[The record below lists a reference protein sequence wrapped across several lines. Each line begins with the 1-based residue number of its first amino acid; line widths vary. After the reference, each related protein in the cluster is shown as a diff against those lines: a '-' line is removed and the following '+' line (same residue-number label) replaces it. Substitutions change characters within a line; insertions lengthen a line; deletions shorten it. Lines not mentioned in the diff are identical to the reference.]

1 MNIILGDLDG
11 ENYTLYKEENDLE
24 AKMDDEVTATPI
36 SIKGFTYDE
45 EKSKNTISGTIL
57 ADGSLVLKVYY
68 SRNSYNVTLKTSE
81 NVASVIAMGKSSEE
95 EVTVSYKYEE
105 NVSIDATLKSEIGYT
120 FNFDKWISENDNLGN
135 QVNQSTEF
143 TMPAGNVVL
152 RAEALKT
159 VNKYKYKIEYYYDDI
174 KDDNKTEQKEESY
187 NNTITTYPDKNI
199 DGYELDEQK
208 TGNIN
213 LTISDNESKNI
224 IKVYYKVIT
233 YNINYNL
240 VGGSLGTN
248 ENGEQ
253 ITNPT
258 TYTVKTEDI
267 ILNNPE
273 KAGYTFEGWTGSNGD
288 VPNVEVKIQKGSTG
302 NKEYIANWLAKT
314 DIGYKVQHY
323 TEDLDGNSYSLQSEE
338 NFVGTMDT
346 QVDAKPITIEGFTYD
361 DIRSQVTKSGVVKSD
376 GSLVLKL
383 YYSRNSYKLK
393 LVAGDNINLVS
404 INNNEESETEVESEF
419 KYQQD
424 VLINASLKQTEGYI
438 TNWQNWES
446 NNANILNDVLDM
458 NSNIIMPANDIVLT
472 AKATKEK
479 DRFNYIVKYFY
490 DGIEDEDAKIT
501 EKAEFESEIT
511 NYEDK
516 VKDGYELD
524 KVESLPLIIT
534 TNPENNIINVYYR
547 LINYNIDYN
556 LDGGSLGTDE
566 QGNEITNISTYNIKS
581 DDITLINPTKENFLF
596 KGWTGGTT
604 KENPGTTGNLI
615 TETKDVTIKTGSLGD
630 RTYTANWEEL
640 TYQVIVHHYLDKTGP
655 EFGKE
660 AIVLANDE
668 IYTSHILGEEYNTD
682 NLIPDY
688 DENGNIINTDN
699 REYIDGKE
707 YYVVNTPENATGEFT
722 DEIVEIYYY
731 YQIYPVIRIISSP
744 SESLNGTE
752 YTSVKDA
759 LDALKNA
766 GLDVTDNTSML
777 EVLRNIKDEAVSVEN
792 QNVQIDLKGF
802 TINSSSESKPT
813 MNLDNSKVSIIDT
826 SELGTGKV
834 ISQKGTCV
842 YIKTNSEFTLGVDE
856 KPIQQT
862 PQIIGATKGIEK
874 ENLSDVQG
882 IFNFFDG
889 KIIASTAIDGQVD
902 LTPLLYN
909 ATVTVDSDSNQEAI
923 LAIVSDAEAR
933 IGRKTYVLLEDA
945 IEAANNTI
953 GSDGSQ
959 VEITLIKD
967 ITKNKTVLVNENK
980 NIKLDLAGHTIT
992 TTVKDYVLENAG
1004 DLEIVDSSANQETP
1018 EGTGKITNT
1027 TYDTIFNSYSIK
1039 ENYRNYTADDLQSKS
1054 IYPLIE
1060 ENGKIVSNI
1069 AGQNTRLATSYAVID
1084 LSNETG
1090 EFAVIVNAQISSEE
1104 NGDVGYATISNGT
1117 STPAYSNASGRFMII
1132 SGEKEARDYKT
1143 ILQGGNIYYLHLG
1156 YYKNTRNHVGEDKL
1170 TINSIKLGKKENA
1183 NLTIKSGKLQ
1193 VEAQGSGN
1201 DTRKVIH
1208 NDGNV
1213 SILKANNKE
1222 DNILY
1227 KNDKYSFDYVDGV
1240 LKSNNIRGTT
1250 TPARSYIE
1258 IDLTNK
1264 QGTHVV
1270 NVNAEIIGNVNK
1282 NHGYAVIKETSS
1294 APDYKDENGRF
1305 IYIAG
1310 NVNSKDYSVSIEG
1323 GKKYYLHLG
1332 YVSDTS
1338 GNDKFTINSIKLDG
1352 QKLEFVNEISPY
1364 LNSTKA
1370 NSSIIEGTGNVI
1382 LNNGRLNTEA
1392 TSSTSG
1398 IKLSGNAQ
1406 INGGYLS
1413 GMANSIYLTSNA
1425 KEESVITIN
1434 GATINSVNTAI
1445 RNEGNGKIVIND
1457 VCCVNGTLISNSDS
1471 TTGDIIVNNGAFNG
1485 ATYRNKNSKIQI
1497 NDGIFNNYTYNSGT
1511 SNELQINGGEFYNE
1525 ILANNGAS
1533 IININNGKFYS
1544 KISNNSTGN
1553 VNINGGYFNVVNNS
1567 ALYNGHNG
1575 TINIYDG
1582 EITSNNNVI
1591 ENIGSNGTINIY
1603 GGNIYTSTTF
1613 TRYNCISNNTGTINI
1628 GNNSDEISTDS
1639 PTINGG
1645 LTSGIYNLNGTVN
1658 YYDGTIKG
1666 QNKKSIYGHI
1676 NEIPNNVEIICSYEG
1691 DNNILEVLTLG
1702 AQSKPIAKIG
1712 ETTYLTLQSAIDA
1725 CVDNAESTPTTIDIL
1740 DDIYLSRTNIISESK
1755 NIILNLNGHT
1765 ITNLCSNSGIENNG
1779 SLEIKNINESTS
1791 EDSNLVQDEGV
1802 LLSHSAPVITNN
1814 SNLNIG
1820 NVSIEII
1827 TLGMNA
1833 NNYKTGIQNTGNIE
1847 INGANIY
1854 TTRENCSYIT
1864 LINNE
1869 GQGTITLNS
1878 GKISNLGTYG
1888 IGINNNS
1895 TEKVTINNGI
1905 VEGCIAIQNKNSG
1918 TIEIKSGNINGVNN
1932 TGNRACIYNENGNI
1946 IVENGSFY
1954 GTSSIIRTNK
1964 GNVTVKNGIFRGS
1977 SNSNGIAVE
1986 GPSTVI
1992 IDNADFELNS
2002 NTIWNSNIEGNITI
2016 NGGKYYTSGNN
2027 LYNRGTMRLLGGEY
2041 KNKSNGNILQNELDA
2056 KVYIENVIMICN
2068 SQGYGIYNNG
2078 ILDFV
2083 SGELT
2088 NSNVSQ
2094 GVKAIWNK
2102 QQGIV
2107 TLGVDDGNVS
2117 KTQPSIYGGDYGLYN
2132 ENGTFNFYD
2141 GILNGKVNKAI
2152 YGTVTKQAD
2161 GYEIIKT
2168 EDSENIRET
2177 AVLDL
2182 LPIARIV
2189 STGEEYTTI
2198 QDAVNSC
2205 TDNVKE
2211 TIQILRNSLI
2221 IETADSIQ
2229 ISENKDIILDIN
2241 GYELSAGNKDTF
2253 VNKGNLEI
2261 KDTSEL
2267 QTGLL
2272 KNTSYELFNNQENG
2286 NIVFSS
2292 GQITTI
2298 VTDYT
2303 LEDNKKYDCYI
2314 VTNSGNGRVT
2324 VDGATLTGMFGIN
2337 NISTG
2342 EVNVISGTI
2351 NAKANSMRGIG
2362 INNASN
2368 GKVTIEG
2375 GEIFGEKVAIYNNNI
2390 GEIHVNGG
2398 NLNGRTAIE
2407 NNGTQNDSI
2416 GKIIINNGQFNVKE
2430 SGGNVIN
2437 MNNGYLEIND
2447 GKIGIG
2453 SKGIGIQLLNSANV
2467 IINGGT
2473 FDNYVT
2479 CIRNNANSSVKIVDG
2494 KFLSASTLIE
2504 NFGTLEVLGGTFNN
2518 NTPTASLQFVSIRN
2532 NEGAKARFENCIINS
2547 YSHAILNKGTLT
2559 IDNGTILNFKND
2571 TGTGITN
2578 IGSLTFGKDDGTNF
2592 NNSVM
2597 INGSGIGVESKG
2609 TNCIFNYYDGTIN
2622 AKEILKGEVNVPI
2635 NNTILIETQ
2644 NNKYVST
2651 IGHITGILRNW

>member
-36 SIKGFTYDE
+36 SIKGFTFDE

-81 NVASVIAMGKSSEE
+81 NVASVITMGKSSEK

-105 NVSIDATLKSEIGYT
+105 NVSIDATLKSETGYT
-120 FNFDKWISENDNLGN
+120 FNFGKWISENDNLGN
-135 QVNQSTEF
+135 QVNQNTEF
-143 TMPAGNVVL
+143 TMPAGDVVL
-152 RAEALKT
+152 RAEAAKT
-159 VNKYKYKIEYYYDDI
+159 VNKYTYKIEYYYDDI
-174 KDDNKTEQKEESY
+174 KDDNKTEQKEGSY

-213 LTISDNESKNI
+213 LTISDNENKNI
-224 IKVYYKVIT
+224 INVYYKVIT

-248 ENGEQ
+248 DNGQE
-253 ITNPT
+253 ITNPI

-273 KAGYTFEGWTGSNGD
+273 KAGYIFEGWTGSNGN
-288 VPNVEVKIQKGSTG
+288 VPNIGVKIQQGSTG
-302 NKEYIANWLAKT
+302 NKEFIANWIAKT

-323 TEDLDGNSYSLQSEE
+323 TEDLNSDSYSLQSEE

-346 QVDAKPITIEGFTYD
+346 EVNAKPITIEGFTYD
-361 DIRSQVTKSGVVKSD
+361 DIRSQVTKSGIVKSD

-404 INNNEESETEVESEF
+404 INNKEESETEIESEF

-424 VLINASLKQTEGYI
+424 ISINASLKQTEGYI

-446 NNANILNDVLDM
+446 NNANILNDILDM
-458 NSNIIMPANDIVLT
+458 NSNIIMPASDIVLT

-479 DRFNYIVKYFY
+479 DEFDYIVKYFY

-501 EKAEFESEIT
+501 KKAVFESQIT

-516 VKDGYELD
+516 VKDGYEFD
-524 KVESLPLIIT
+524 KVEFLPLVIT
-534 TNPENNIINVYYR
+534 TNPENNVINVYYK

-566 QGNEITNISTYNIKS
+566 DGNEITNINTYNIKS
-581 DDITLINPTKENFLF
+581 EDITLINPTRENFLF

-604 KENPGTTGNLI
+604 KEDSGTTGNLT
-615 TETKDVTIKTGSLGD
+615 TETKDVIIKTGSMGD
-630 RTYTANWEEL
+630 RIYTANWEEL

-731 YQIYPVIRIISSP
+731 YQIYPVIRITSSP
-744 SESLNGTE
+744 IESINGTE
-752 YTSVKDA
+752 YTSVKNA

-766 GLDVTDNTSML
+766 GLDVTDDKSML
-777 EVLRNIKDEAVSVEN
+777 EVLRNIKDEAVNVEN

-842 YIKTNSEFTLGVDE
+842 YIKTDSEFTLGVDE
-856 KPIQQT
+856 KPVQQT
-862 PQIIGATKGIEK
+862 PQIIGATKGVEK

-909 ATVTVDSDSNQEAI
+909 AAVTVNLDSNQEAV

-959 VEITLIKD
+959 VEITLIRD

-992 TTVKDYVLENAG
+992 TTVKDYVLENVG
-1004 DLEIVDSSANQETP
+1004 DLEIVDSSTSQENP

-1054 IYPLIE
+1054 TYPLIE

-1069 AGQNTRLATSYAVID
+1069 TGQNTRLATSYAVID

-1104 NGDVGYATISNGT
+1104 KGDIGYATISNST
-1117 STPAYSNASGRFMII
+1117 STPACSNASGRFMYI
-1132 SGEKEARDYKT
+1132 SGEKEAKDYKT

-1156 YYKNTRNHVGEDKL
+1156 YYKNTREHVGEDKL

-1183 NLTIKSGKLQ
+1183 NLTIKSGRIQ

-1227 KNDKYSFDYVDGV
+1227 KNDKYSFDYVDGI
-1240 LKSNNIRGTT
+1240 LKSNNIGSTT
-1250 TPARSYIE
+1250 TTARSYIE
-1258 IDLTNK
+1258 IDLTNR

-1270 NVNAEIIGNVNK
+1270 NVNAGITGGVNK
-1282 NHGYAVIKETSS
+1282 NHGYAVIKETSA

-1305 IYIAG
+1305 IYITG

-1332 YVSDTS
+1332 YVSDTR
-1338 GNDKFTINSIKLDG
+1338 GNGKFTINSIKLDG

-1364 LNSTKA
+1364 LNSTKP

-1382 LNNGRLNTEA
+1382 LNNGRLNTED
-1392 TSSTSG
+1392 TRSTSG

-1425 KEESVITIN
+1425 KEQSIITIN
-1434 GATINSVNTAI
+1434 GTTVNSVNTAI
-1445 RNEGNGKIVIND
+1445 RNEGSGKIVIND

-1471 TTGDIIVNNGAFNG
+1471 TSGDIIVNNGAFYG
-1485 ATYRNKNSKIQI
+1485 VTYRNKNAKIQI
-1497 NDGIFNNYTYNSGT
+1497 NDGIFNNFIYNSGT
-1511 SNELQINGGEFYNE
+1511 SNELQINGGDFYNE
-1525 ILANNGAS
+1525 IMSNNGAS

-1544 KISNNSTGN
+1544 RISNASTGN

-1567 ALYNGHNG
+1567 VFDNGHNG

-1591 ENIGSNGTINIY
+1591 QNTGSNGTINIY
-1603 GGNIYTSTTF
+1603 GGNIYTSAKLTI
-1613 TRYNCISNNTGTINI
+1613 YNCILNNTGTINI
-1628 GNNSDEISTDS
+1628 GKNSDEISTDS
-1639 PTINGG
+1639 PIINGG
-1645 LTSGIYNLNGTVN
+1645 LTSGIYNLNGIVN

-1666 QNKKSIYGHI
+1666 QNKKAIYGHI
-1676 NEIPNNVEIICSYEG
+1676 NDIPNNAEIICSYEG
-1691 DNNILEVLTLG
+1691 DNNVLEVLTLG

-1725 CVDNAESTPTTIDIL
+1725 CPDNAESTPTTIDL
-1740 DDIYLSRTNIISESK
+1740 LEDIYLSRANVISESK

-1765 ITNLCSNSGIENNG
+1765 ITNLSSYSGIENNG
-1779 SLEIKNINESTS
+1779 SLEIKNINESAS
-1791 EDSNLVQDEGV
+1791 EDSSLMQDEGI

-1820 NVSIEII
+1820 NISIEII

-1833 NNYKTGIQNTGNIE
+1833 NNYKNGVQNTGNIE

-1864 LINNE
+1864 LINND

-1888 IGINNNS
+1888 VGINNNS

-1905 VEGCIAIQNKNSG
+1905 VEGCIAIENKNSG
-1918 TIEIKSGNINGVNN
+1918 TIEIKSGNINGVYN
-1932 TGNRACIYNENGNI
+1932 TGNRACISNQDGNI

-1954 GTSSIIRTNK
+1954 GTSSIIRTTK
-1964 GNVTVKNGIFRGS
+1964 GNVNIKNGIFRGA
-1977 SNSNGIAVE
+1977 SNSYGIMIE

-1992 IDNADFELNS
+1992 IDEADMELNS
-2002 NTIWNSNIEGNITI
+2002 NTIWNRSIEGNITI
-2016 NGGKYYTSGNN
+2016 NGGKYHTFGNN
-2027 LYNRGTMRLLGGEY
+2027 LYNRGTMKLLGGEY

-2056 KVYIENVIMICN
+2056 KVYIENAIMTCN
-2068 SQGYGIYNNG
+2068 TQSYGIYNNG

-2083 SGELT
+2083 SGEVT
-2088 NSNVSQ
+2088 NSNTSQ
-2094 GVKAIWNK
+2094 NVKAIWNK
-2102 QQGIV
+2102 QEGVV

-2141 GILNGKVNKAI
+2141 GILNGRVNKAI

-2168 EDSENIRET
+2168 EDSENVRET

-2198 QDAVNSC
+2198 QDAVNNC
-2205 TDNVKE
+2205 ADNVKE

-2272 KNTSYELFNNQENG
+2272 KNTSYELFDNQENG
-2286 NIVFSS
+2286 NIVFYS

-2298 VTDYT
+2298 VTDYI

-2314 VTNSGNGRVT
+2314 VTNSGNGCVT

-2337 NISTG
+2337 NISAG

-2351 NAKANSMRGIG
+2351 NVKANSMRGIG

-2368 GKVTIEG
+2368 GKVTIEN

-2407 NNGTQNDSI
+2407 NNGTQNDST
-2416 GKIIINNGQFNVKE
+2416 GKIIINNGQLNVT
-2430 SGGNVIN
+2430 SASGNVIN

-2447 GKIGIG
+2447 GKIGLD
-2453 SKGIGIQLLNSANV
+2453 SKGIGIQTLNSANV

-2473 FDNYVT
+2473 FDNYDR
-2479 CIRNNANSSVKIVDG
+2479 CIRNNANSSVKIADG
-2494 KFLSASTLIE
+2494 KFSSASTLIE
-2504 NFGTLEVLGGTFNN
+2504 NSGTLEVLAGTFNN
-2518 NTPTASLQFVSIRN
+2518 NTPTASLHFVSIRN
-2532 NEGAKARFENCIINS
+2532 NEGAKAKFENCIINS
-2547 YSHAILNKGTLT
+2547 YSYAILNNGTLT

-2578 IGSLTFGKDDGTNF
+2578 TGSLTFGKDDGTNL

-2622 AKEILKGEVNVPI
+2622 AKEILRGEVNVPI
-2635 NNTILIETQ
+2635 NSNILIETQ
-2644 NNKYVST
+2644 DGKYIST
-2651 IGHITGILRNW
+2651 IGYVTEIVRNW